1 MDHNPDVSH
10 APVIS
15 DVMSS
20 LQIDD
25 TAAQLPQRKSNPP
38 TTSCNSK
45 LTHLVVDSGVIIK
58 RTNLTPLAENFWT
71 ITDVLE
77 EIRDQNARKYL
88 HSLPFE
94 IKTREPTP
102 EAMQAVIC
110 FARKTG
116 DFAHL
121 SRTDLRLMALTYMLE
136 SETRGVSHLNTEPR
150 PSQTI
155 VRDANGKCAQPRT
168 EPCKYFNTPIG
179 CKYGDQCLF
188 EHTETTVSAKVDI
201 PCRFF
206 NTPEGCQNGDK
217 CHFVHEES
225 EESAEVDTQ
234 MSQNVVIPKVSES
247 TLIKSRILGS
257 SAPVTNEGGGEDD
270 GKNWINLANC
280 KHFTVSPF
288 GNGQDFETPNGSTS
302 QVACITTDFSMQ
314 NVMLQMGLKLIS
326 TDGMLIRRVKQ
337 WIFRCFACFATTFEM
352 ERLFCP
358 KCGNNT
364 LERVA
369 FSVDKNG
376 EIKYYLRSN
385 RAVSLMGTKYSLPNP
400 KGGRQGDLLLREDQ
414 LLIGMWGQRQR
425 QHRKQKQSAF
435 GHHVAQE
442 LGVEA
447 ERAASLQ
454 VGYGRMNPN
463 AQRGRERRG
472 KKKSNKK

>member
-1 MDHNPDVSH
+1 
-10 APVIS
+10 
-15 DVMSS
+15 MSS
-20 LQIDD
+20 LQINESD
-25 TAAQLPQRKSNPP
+25 ASLLNLKSEPAK
-38 TTSCNSK
+38 TSRSSK
-45 LTHLVVDSGVIIK
+45 LTHLVVDSGAIIK

-88 HSLPFE
+88 QNLPFE
-94 IKTREPTP
+94 IKTREPTQ
-102 EAMQAVIC
+102 EAMQAIIC

-136 SETRGVSHLNTEPR
+136 SESHGVGHLNTEPR
-150 PSQTI
+150 PSHTI
-155 VRDANGKCAQPRT
+155 VRDANGKCSQPRS
-168 EPCKYFNTPIG
+168 EPCKYFNTPVG
-179 CKYGDQCLF
+179 CKYGDDCLF
-188 EHTETTVSAKVDI
+188 EHTETTRSAKVDI
-201 PCRFF
+201 PCRFY
-206 NTPEGCQNGDK
+206 NTPEGCNSGDK
-217 CHFVHEES
+217 CHFVHEEN
-225 EESAEVDTQ
+225 EEINTREDEIEVSGEVRGPESGSTQ
-234 MSQNVVIPKVSES
+234 
-247 TLIKSRILGS
+247 SRILGS
-257 SAPVTNEGGGEDD
+257 SAPVTNEGRKEDD
-270 GKNWINLANC
+270 GKNWINLNNC
-280 KHFTVSPF
+280 KHYIASPF
-288 GNGQDFETPNGSTS
+288 GNGQDFETLRGTTS
-302 QVACITTDFSMQ
+302 HVACITTDFSMQ
-314 NVMLQMGLKLIS
+314 NVMLQIGLKLIS

-376 EIKYYLRSN
+376 DIKYYLRSN

-414 LLIGMWGQRQR
+414 LMIGTWGQRQR
-425 QHRKQKQSAF
+425 QHRKYKQSAF

-447 ERAASLQ
+447 ERAAALQ

-472 KKKSNKK
+472 KKKPTKK